1 MTELSWN
8 PEIPN
13 LQVQLSRNPGKRGIT
28 TGQIRTSG
36 GKLQVL
42 VSFGPNEKT
51 YKSYDQLE
59 LCKESEE
66 LSDLLQVGKFGT
78 PDDLRRILT
87 FEKVKGNL
95 TNIFYSMES
104 SNTDFYAYQ
113 FKPVIKFLDSPVGRF
128 LIADEVGLGKTIESM
143 YIWKELQAREDARR
157 LLIVCPAMLRDK
169 WQTDIKDRFNLDA
182 EIIDA
187 KGLLEKTQSFVQR
200 KNPHTFIYITSLEGL
215 RIKHWDEDI
224 KNARAALARLLEG
237 HTANDE
243 LNIFDLVIIDEAHY
257 LRNPETA
264 NHKISELLRDASKHL
279 LLLTA
284 TPIQIRSDNLY
295 RLLSLI
301 SKDDFLDFRT
311 FEGMLDANKPV
322 IEALQLIWKSEPDI
336 LSIKNL
342 LEKAQKSSYFSNNSR
357 LQKAIEKLNNVDSI
371 NSETQ
376 VQIAQILESLS
387 LFGQFMTRSR
397 KREVIKNRV
406 QRKAQSLNVGFTQQ
420 EKQIY
425 EYITQKIRLESINL
439 KFKTDIFQLLS
450 RQRQMTSCMVAAL
463 EAWKKNGVIDKFL
476 VDTDN
481 EDDGLTDKSLVDT
494 DNEELLY
501 EIFGY
506 DVDNDSTFNVDCR
519 SEDIETDFFSCPI
532 PKDDIR
538 FDKFIAELRK
548 QDTKYNQLV
557 KFIQGELTR
566 NPSEKFVL
574 FAFYRDTLT
583 YLQERLEADGV
594 NTCLIV
600 GGMDRNDKQEQ
611 LTKFKDNNKSS
622 ILLSSEV
629 GSEGIDLQ
637 FCRFIIN
644 YDLPWNPMR
653 VEQRI
658 GRLDR
663 LGQKA
668 NRISIIN
675 FSLKDTIEEY
685 ILEKLYNRIK
695 IFEQS
700 IGDLEEILGER
711 TEALILEFL
720 NPKLSDNE
728 LKQQAEQT
736 ITAIA
741 NEMSQQRELEN
752 DAMNLVAFSDYILDT
767 ISKSRT
773 QGRWLRPEELKAF
786 VEDFFKLQYPG
797 TVINPLANQNGLF
810 EIQLSDEA
818 KADLKIFCHNNR
830 GTNTTRLHTKA
841 ISCFFDPKVAGAI
854 GKFNQ
859 ELLDPTHPLIQWI
872 RNKYEPES
880 NTNIQNKISF
890 QTVSSSRIESQKVN
904 LPSGIY
910 VYVIHRWELLG
921 LRKENR
927 LAYKV
932 IKLGENN
939 PLSDDLAEA
948 FVNITA
954 LEGQGRS
961 NANNLVDME
970 EVLNTYYKCEE
981 ILQDNFADIEAEFE
995 AENKDRCNIQEN
1007 NVRSR
1012 AGRKIRT
1019 HEERIQKFRSEGKLT
1034 IIPAEQGKIKK
1045 AEQDLQFQLKNIDI
1059 KRQIDTS
1066 NPALA
1071 AGIIFV
1077 ENS

>member
-1 MTELSWN
+1 MSEVSWN

-13 LQVQLSRNPGKRGIT
+13 QKVRLSRNPGKRGVT
-28 TGQIRTSG
+28 TGQIKQSADR
-36 GKLQVL
+36 LLVL

-59 LCKESEE
+59 LCEDSEE
-66 LSDLLQVGKFGT
+66 LSDLVKAGKFGN

-143 YIWKELQAREDARR
+143 YIWKELQAREDAHR

-169 WQTDIKDRFNLDA
+169 WQTDLKNRFNLDSI
-182 EIIDA
+182 IIDA
-187 KGLLEKTQSFVQR
+187 KGLLEATQSFLQR
-200 KNPHTFIYITSLEGL
+200 KKSYSFIYIISLEGL
-215 RIKHWDEDI
+215 RIKNWDEDI
-224 KNARAALARLLEG
+224 KNTRAELARLLEA
-237 HTANDE
+237 HEANDE

-264 NHKISELLRDASKHL
+264 NHKISELLRDSSKHL

-284 TPIQIRSDNLY
+284 TPIQTRSDNLY

-301 SKDDFLDFRT
+301 SRDDFLDLLT
-311 FEGMLDANKPV
+311 FERMLDANKPV
-322 IEALQLIWKSEPDI
+322 IEALRLIWQNNPD
-336 LSIKNL
+336 LERIKNL
-342 LEKAQKSSYFSNNSR
+342 LEKALQSNYFSNNSR
-357 LQKAIEKLNNVDSI
+357 LQKAIEKLNNID
-371 NSETQ
+371 NFQAETQ

-406 QRKAQSLNVGFTQQ
+406 QRKAQSLNVGFTQK

-425 EYITQKIRLESINL
+425 EYITHKIRLESIG
-439 KFKTDIFQLLS
+439 KQKIDIFRLLA

-463 EAWKKNGVIDKFL
+463 EAWKKSGVINNFL
-476 VDTDN
+476 AYI
-481 EDDGLTDKSLVDT
+481 E
-494 DNEELLY
+494 NEELLY
-501 EIFGY
+501 EIFGS
-506 DVDNDSTFNVDCR
+506 DLNNDSKFNVNCI
-519 SEDIETDFFSCPI
+519 SEDIKTDLSRCPI
-532 PKDDIR
+532 PKDDAK
-538 FDKFIAELRK
+538 FDNFIKDLRQK
-548 QDTKYNQLV
+548 DTKYNQLI
-557 KFIQGELTR
+557 KFLKGELKQ

-583 YLQERLEADGV
+583 YLQERLEDDGISA
-594 NTCLIV
+594 CLII
-600 GGMDRNDKQEQ
+600 GGMDRNDKQDQ
-611 LTKFKDNNKSS
+611 LIKFKDNNNCS

-668 NRISIIN
+668 DRISIIN

-700 IGDLEEILGER
+700 IGDLEEILGEK

-720 NPKLSDNE
+720 NPKLTDHE

-767 ISKSRT
+767 ISKSRS

-797 TVINPLANQNGLF
+797 TVITPLPHQNGLF
-810 EIQLSDEA
+810 EIQISDEA
-818 KADLKIFCHNNR
+818 KADLKIFCHHNR
-830 GTNTTRLHTKA
+830 GTNTTRLHTKKVA
-841 ISCFFDPKVAGAI
+841 CFFDPKLAGFV

-859 ELLDPTHPLIQWI
+859 EILDTTHPLIQWI
-872 RNKYEPES
+872 RNKYEPDS
-880 NTNIQNKISF
+880 NSNIQNKIIF
-890 QTVSSSRIESQKVN
+890 QTVSASSIERNKAKVEF
-904 LPSGIY
+904 GTY

-921 LRKENR
+921 LRKEKR

-932 IKLGENN
+932 IKLGQNN
-939 PLSDDLAEA
+939 ALRDDLAEA

-954 LEGQGRS
+954 LEGQQTP

-970 EVLNTYYKCEE
+970 QVLNTYYKCEE
-981 ILQDNFADIEAEFE
+981 LLQEDFAVIETEFE
-995 AENKDRCNIQEN
+995 AENKDRCNIQES
-1007 NVRSR
+1007 NVRSK
-1012 AGRKIRT
+1012 AGRKIQE
-1019 HEERIQKFRSEGKLT
+1019 HKSRIDRFINEGKST
-1034 IIPAEQGKIKK
+1034 IIPAEQGKIRKV
-1045 AEQDLQFQLKNIDI
+1045 EQNLKLQLKIIDN
-1059 KRQIDTS
+1059 KRQIDAS

-1071 AGIIFV
+1071 AGIICV
-1077 ENS
+1077 INSSNFN

>member
-1 MTELSWN
+1 MSELPWN

-13 LQVQLSRNPGKRGIT
+13 QQIRLSRNPGKRGIT
-28 TGQIRTSG
+28 TGQIRRSG

-42 VSFGPNEKT
+42 VSFGPGEKA

-59 LCKESEE
+59 LCEESEE
-66 LSDLLQVGKFGT
+66 LSDLLQAGKFGT

-169 WQTDIKDRFNLDA
+169 WQIDIKNHFNLDST
-182 EIIDA
+182 IIDV
-187 KGLLEKTQSFVQR
+187 KSLLEATQSFLKK
-200 KNPHTFIYITSLEGL
+200 KNTHTFIYITSLEGL
-215 RIKHWDEDI
+215 RIKNWDEDI
-224 KNARAALARLLEG
+224 KNARAELARLLEANE
-237 HTANDE
+237 ANDE

-301 SKDDFLDFRT
+301 SKDDFLDLLT
-311 FEGMLDANKPV
+311 FERMLDANKPV
-322 IEALQLIWKSEPDI
+322 VEALRLIWRHQPD
-336 LSIKNL
+336 LTTIKNL
-342 LEKAQKSSYFSNNSR
+342 LQKARHSSYFSNNSR
-357 LQKAIEKLNNVDSI
+357 LQKAIEKLNNIDNI
-371 NSETQ
+371 HSETQ

-387 LFGQFMTRSR
+387 LFSQFMTRSR

-425 EYITQKIRLESINL
+425 EYITHKIRLESIG
-439 KFKTDIFQLLS
+439 KQKIDIFRLLA

-463 EAWKKNGVIDKFL
+463 EAWKKNGVIDNFL

-481 EDDGLTDKSLVDT
+481 EDSL
-494 DNEELLY
+494 NEELMY
-501 EIFGY
+501 EIFGS
-506 DVDNDSTFNVDCR
+506 DLDKDATFSVNGM
-519 SEDIETDFFSCPI
+519 SEDIKRNSYSCPI
-532 PKDDIR
+532 PKDDVK
-538 FDKFIAELRK
+538 FDEFIKEFRK
-548 QDTKYNQLV
+548 RDTKYNELIRFL
-557 KFIQGELTR
+557 KGELQQ
-566 NPSEKFVL
+566 NSSEKFVL

-583 YLQERLEADGV
+583 YLQERLEADSI
-594 NTCLIV
+594 NTCLIL
-600 GGMDRNDKQEQ
+600 GKMDRNDKQQQ
-611 LTKFKDNNKSS
+611 LTKFKYNNNCS

-637 FCRFIIN
+637 FCRFLIN

-668 NRISIIN
+668 DRISIIN

-700 IGDLEEILGER
+700 IGDLEEILGEK

-720 NPKLSDNE
+720 NPKLSDYE

-752 DAMNLVAFSDYILDT
+752 DAMNLFAFSDYILDT
-767 ISKSRT
+767 ISKSHS

-786 VEDFFKLQYPG
+786 VEDFFKLKYPG
-797 TVINPLANQNGLF
+797 TVINPLPHQNGLF

-818 KADLKIFCHNNR
+818 KADLKIFCHHNR
-830 GTNTTRLHTKA
+830 GTNTTRLHTKTVP
-841 ISCFFDPKVAGAI
+841 CFFDSKVAGAI

-872 RNKYEPES
+872 RNKYEAES
-880 NTNIQNKISF
+880 NSNIQNKISF
-890 QTVSSSRIESQKVN
+890 QTVSSSRIDSQKAN
-904 LPSGIY
+904 LASGIY
-910 VYVIHRWELLG
+910 VYLVHRWELLG
-921 LRKENR
+921 LRKEKR

-939 PLSDDLAEA
+939 PLPDDLAEA
-948 FVNITA
+948 FINKTA
-954 LEGQGRS
+954 LEGRQRP
-961 NANNLVDME
+961 NADNLVDIE
-970 EVLNTYYKCEE
+970 QILNTYYKCEE
-981 ILQDNFADIEAEFE
+981 VLQENFADVEAEFE
-995 AENKDRCNIQEN
+995 AENRDRCNIQEN

-1012 AGRKIRT
+1012 AGRKIQE
-1019 HEERIQKFRSEGKLT
+1019 HEARIQRFRSEGKLT
-1034 IIPAEQGKIKK
+1034 IIPAEKGKIKK

-1059 KRQIDTS
+1059 KREIDTS